1 MNHEPDRWKSDYD
14 RDGYLVVPDLLDPAA
29 LAALRG
35 GIEKITADPDAL
47 PGHLRRHISTE
58 RDRLKLQPQ
67 YNDLSAEQVG
77 KAVKLVMELPVFER
91 MFGELIGYS
100 PLLDVL
106 VALFGSS

>member
-1 MNHEPDRWKSDYD
+1 MPLTREQIERFD

-35 GIEKITADPDAL
+35 GIEKITAAPDAL
-47 PGHLRRHISTE
+47 PEHLRRHISTE

-77 KAVKLVMELPVFER
+77 KAVKLVMELPVFDESDCR
-91 MFGELIGYS
+91 VAVTVTVLGEGKLAGA
-100 PLLDVL
+100 V
-106 VALFGSS
+106 